1 MQHPHAPADRRWSSA
16 LLVILLMVILLLL
29 LKPAAT
35 SNVGLDRRRALLE
48 EAVRQRDEVT
58 VPAPVPASKPFEPA
72 PAVPVVVMAIPPPAA
87 IAPRPQ
93 VQPPQNQDAYLES
106 VQRYLRNLELRH
118 YDELARRKQNFEEQM
133 QNETGSIARQMEQL
147 ANFKAPPARVELSP
161 HVKRS
166 LTYCLSCHE
175 RRSNVEIA
183 EFFDRAGNFF
193 H

>member
-1 MQHPHAPADRRWSSA
+1 MQHPQTPADRRWASA
-16 LLVILLMVILLLL
+16 LLVLLLVVSLLLL

-35 SNVGLDRRRALLE
+35 SDVGLDRRRALLE
-48 EAVRQRDEVT
+48 EAVRQRDEI
-58 VPAPVPASKPFEPA
+58 PAPSPAPASKPVEPA
-72 PAVPVVVMAIPPPAA
+72 QAVPVAVIAVAPPAA
-87 IAPRPQ
+87 IEPRPQ
-93 VQPPQNQDAYLES
+93 EPPPQKEDAYLAS

-118 YDELARRKQNFEEQM
+118 YDELARRKQNFEQQM
-133 QNETGSIARQMEQL
+133 QNETDTIARQMEQL

-161 HVKRS
+161 YVKRS
-166 LTYCLSCHE
+166 LTYCLRCHE